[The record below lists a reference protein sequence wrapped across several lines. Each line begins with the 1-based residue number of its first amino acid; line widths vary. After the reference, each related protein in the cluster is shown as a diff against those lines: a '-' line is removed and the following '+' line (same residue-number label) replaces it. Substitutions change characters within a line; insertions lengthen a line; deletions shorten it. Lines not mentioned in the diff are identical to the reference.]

1 MRSIKPGR
9 GPSAM
14 GAFGSIVAA
23 VFGVIW
29 TIFAA
34 SMGAPGIFPLF
45 GVIFIISALVGA
57 VYNYKNAAGSNRMS
71 VYDITDDN
79 EEPDPL
85 QERFHRK
92 SGKAGSSVVNTINST
107 INSAG
112 GIPESSQT
120 DRDAVNFCPFCRCE
134 LKDNFKFCPKC
145 GSDISNI

>member
-1 MRSIKPGR
+1 MKSIKPGR

-57 VYNYKNAAGSNRMS
+57 VYNFKNASGANRMS
-71 VYDITDDN
+71 VYDITEDN

-85 QERFHRK
+85 QELFHK
-92 SGKAGSSVVNTINST
+92 KHGEAGGTVGSTVNST
-107 INSAG
+107 INSAAG
-112 GIPESSQT
+112 VPGNSQT
-120 DRDAVNFCPFCRCE
+120 GRDTVNFCPFCRCE
-134 LKDNFKFCPKC
+134 LKENFNFCPKC